1 MITKYIFGIAAV
13 ASGFATVCAQDMSTE
28 ITVDRTIVPR
38 KQEASPLPSVVPSL
52 LPSEGFRSKLGL
64 TEYSAPVSFMPLAS
78 PSMAPSYTGIA
89 GAYPYKGYAW
99 LGYFPAYNLGVG
111 AGYSIISNSSTHLG
125 VAAQFNGFS
134 YHSTSVA
141 GDKGT
146 AKNNTIGMQADFS
159 HTFSKAAALS
169 ASVAYTH
176 GSMGLPE
183 LMSIPES
190 QKLNDFKATLGL
202 DGRFGSSARYA
213 IEAYASNFSLTDGCV
228 WSKPETSVA
237 APSEGLYGV
246 GASLEA
252 GKGVAV
258 FKLGLGAD
266 FHHRSGSEWRDDSFD
281 AVAHEN
287 SAIFS
292 IDPSVGARVD
302 ALTVRLGADIDISTG
317 TDDKKFNV
325 APSLLVSWVPSA
337 SFSAYATVDGGKAFS
352 TLSRIRDYSPF
363 ALSVV
368 SYDAVFTPV
377 AGRAGFVVGPFHGA
391 SVELYGR
398 YACTRNA
405 PMMALAA
412 AYNTP
417 AFLPV
422 GISGWGAGARLAW
435 NHSIV
440 SFEASAQILANGYS
454 SAFIDVPDRAGL
466 LVGASLELR
475 PFDKFTAGLGWELRA
490 RRRYYSLA
498 QGQATE
504 VGMGNISDLKFDA
517 RYEIS
522 GNFDVWA
529 RVENLLC
536 RRAELLPGLQTQGV
550 HGLVGVML
558 RF

>member
-213 IEAYASNFSLTDGCV
+213 IEAYASNFSLTDAVC
-228 WSKPETSVA
+228 
-237 APSEGLYGV
+237 GL
-246 GASLEA
+246 SP
-252 GKGVAV
+252 K
-258 FKLGLGAD
+258 
-266 FHHRSGSEWRDDSFD
+266 HRW
-281 AVAHEN
+281 
-287 SAIFS
+287 
-292 IDPSVGARVD
+292 
-302 ALTVRLGADIDISTG
+302 
-317 TDDKKFNV
+317 
-325 APSLLVSWVPSA
+325 LLRR
-337 SFSAYATVDGGKAFS
+337 KACM
-352 TLSRIRDYSPF
+352 
-363 ALSVV
+363 V
-368 SYDAVFTPV
+368 
-377 AGRAGFVVGPFHGA
+377 
-391 SVELYGR
+391 
-398 YACTRNA
+398 
-405 PMMALAA
+405 
-412 AYNTP
+412 
-417 AFLPV
+417 
-422 GISGWGAGARLAW
+422 
-435 NHSIV
+435 
-440 SFEASAQILANGYS
+440 
-454 SAFIDVPDRAGL
+454 
-466 LVGASLELR
+466 
-475 PFDKFTAGLGWELRA
+475 
-490 RRRYYSLA
+490 
-498 QGQATE
+498 
-504 VGMGNISDLKFDA
+504 
-517 RYEIS
+517 
-522 GNFDVWA
+522 
-529 RVENLLC
+529 
-536 RRAELLPGLQTQGV
+536 
-550 HGLVGVML
+550 
-558 RF
+558 